1 MQTRRATLAAL
12 AMLPLLRTAA
22 ARAQPAPAPAGPADT
37 LPGRLPAGAAAMA
50 QTVRQRILPD
60 IPPGIPPGDALGFRI
75 MRNGSRIGTHSVQFT
90 RTGEALLVHSEVEI
104 LVRLGPIPLF
114 RYRHHNHERWHG
126 GLFDS
131 IDSKTNDDGTPDWA
145 LARRETGGIV
155 VQGERVAR
163 YLAPPH
169 AIAATHWNRTELG
182 VPLINPQNAKLMHVP
197 VAPPVADTVPL
208 ASGARI
214 AATRYVASGDMPL
227 TLWYDSDGVWAAL
240 FTVAKDGSQVRY
252 ERL

>member
-12 AMLPLLRTAA
+12 AFLPLLRTAA
-22 ARAQPAPAPAGPADT
+22 ARAQPAPAPAGQAAVPPP
-37 LPGRLPAGAAAMA
+37 LP
-50 QTVRQRILPD
+50 QTTPQATPQD
-60 IPPGIPPGDALGFRI
+60 FPPGIPAGDALGFRI

-90 RTGEALLVHSEVEI
+90 RNGDSLLVHSEVEI

-114 RYRHHNHERWHG
+114 RYRHHNHERWYSG
-126 GLFDS
+126 RFDS
-131 IDSKTNDDGTPDWA
+131 IDSKTNDDGTSDWA

-169 AIAATHWNRTELG
+169 ALAATHWNSTELE
-182 VPLINPQNAKLMHVP
+182 VPLINPQNAKLMHAP
-197 VAPPVADTVPL
+197 VAPPATDTIAL
-208 ASGARI
+208 ASGAKI